1 MINFIKKPSTNYNNR
16 GNFNIDKIII
26 HYTDMACCDSALNH
40 MCNEKNEVSAHYL
53 IDTDCTIYHL
63 VNEEDRAWHAGVASW
78 QGDDNLNSTSIGIEL
93 QNQGQQY
100 GYQDFPDIQINALIE
115 LIKDIKTRYKIAK
128 QNILAHSDIAPNR
141 KIDPD
146 YKFPWKKIAEHNL
159 CIYPKPTHTDIDL
172 FDLLEMIGYD
182 LSNTENAVKAF
193 QRRYRPN
200 KIDGIGDD
208 ECAELAMGIILET
221 EKI

>member
-1 MINFIKKPSTNYNNR
+1 MINFIEKPSPSYNSR
-16 GNFNIDKIII
+16 GNFKIDKIII
-26 HYTDMACCDSALNH
+26 HYTDMPSCEASLDRMCDK
-40 MCNEKNEVSAHYL
+40 KNEVSAHYL
-53 IDTDCTIYHL
+53 IDTDGTIYHL
-63 VNEEDRAWHAGVASW
+63 VNEQDRAWHAGVSLW
-78 QGDDNLNSTSIGIEL
+78 QGDDNINSTSIGIEL
-93 QNQGQQY
+93 ENKGQRY
-100 GYQDFPDIQINALIE
+100 GYEDFPNIQINALIE

-128 QNILAHSDIAPNR
+128 QNILGHSDVAPDR

-146 YKFPWKKIAEHNL
+146 YKFPWKKLAEQNL

-172 FDLLEMIGYD
+172 LDLLEMIGYD
-182 LSNTENAVKAF
+182 LSNTQNAIKAF

-208 ECAELAMGIILET
+208 ECTELAMGIILET